1 MPMAALEALDATGR
15 PLMLLFPLFKGK
27 KRFARDGICYD
38 ETVALAV
45 FLLYLELLSL
55 PFEKTKEN

>member
-27 KRFARDGICYD
+27 KR
-38 ETVALAV
+38 
-45 FLLYLELLSL
+45 SL
-55 PFEKTKEN
+55 PEMAYVMMKQLL